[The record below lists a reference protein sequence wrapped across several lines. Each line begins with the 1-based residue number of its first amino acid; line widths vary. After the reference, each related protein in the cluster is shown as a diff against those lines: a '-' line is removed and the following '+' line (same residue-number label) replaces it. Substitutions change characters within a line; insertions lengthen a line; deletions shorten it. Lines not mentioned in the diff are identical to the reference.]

1 MKKPYYIRTLE
12 GMFDENITK
21 GTYDQIADVTKENFY
36 TFRSLLYWNCK
47 NIHSYDIMRPKSNQ
61 PAMLYT
67 QLTTD

>member
-36 TFRSLLYWNCK
+36 TIRSLLY
-47 NIHSYDIMRPKSNQ
+47 
-61 PAMLYT
+61 
-67 QLTTD
+67 